1 MTTAA
6 RWGLFFLVTTLA
18 ARIGH
23 AAAPT
28 PLRVG
33 TGERLLVVAPH
44 PDDETLAAGGLIQR
58 VLMRGGAVRVVLV
71 TAGDGYIE
79 AVSHET
85 GRPRPAEYLAYGERR
100 LREARLALHELGGDV
115 IRAEHLLGF
124 PDGGLEPLLRA
135 HWQHTRPERSSTTGA
150 HEPPYGEA
158 EYLDLRYDGADL
170 RAALVRCLREFR
182 PTTVALPD
190 PLDRHPDHRASE
202 LFTLLAVNDWLRTK
216 PRPPAL
222 RLLAYLIHW
231 PNWPPG
237 WDVLLPP
244 STTDRPPLDLPATLP
259 PRDLA
264 RTAFALT
271 GAEVATKARALD
283 CYVTQQQEM
292 PTLLAA
298 FVRST
303 EPFTVLTDAV
313 RTHVGEMIEQAV
325 RQPPR

>member
-1 MTTAA
+1 MACDQ
-6 RWGLFFLVTTLA
+6 RS
-18 ARIGH
+18 RQPSRS
-23 AAAPT
+23 PT
-28 PLRVG
+28 PWI
-33 TGERLLVVAPH
+33 A
-44 PDDETLAAGGLIQR
+44 
-58 VLMRGGAVRVVLV
+58 
-71 TAGDGYIE
+71 
-79 AVSHET
+79 
-85 GRPRPAEYLAYGERR
+85 
-100 LREARLALHELGGDV
+100 
-115 IRAEHLLGF
+115 
-124 PDGGLEPLLRA
+124 
-135 HWQHTRPERSSTTGA
+135 TT
-150 HEPPYGEA
+150 
-158 EYLDLRYDGADL
+158 
-170 RAALVRCLREFR
+170 
-182 PTTVALPD
+182 
-190 PLDRHPDHRASE
+190 
-202 LFTLLAVNDWLRTK
+202 
-216 PRPPAL
+216 
-222 RLLAYLIHW
+222 
-231 PNWPPG
+231 PG

>member
-1 MTTAA
+1 MKGSSDTA
-6 RWGLFFLVTTLA
+6 LA

-85 GRPRPAEYLAYGERR
+85 GRPRPRPAEYLAYGERR

-135 HWQHTRPERSSTTGA
+135 HWQHTRSERSSTTGA
-150 HEPPYGEA
+150 P
-158 EYLDLRYDGADL
+158 
-170 RAALVRCLREFR
+170 RAPIRGGRV
-182 PTTVALPD
+182 
-190 PLDRHPDHRASE
+190 S
-202 LFTLLAVNDWLRTK
+202 
-216 PRPPAL
+216 
-222 RLLAYLIHW
+222 
-231 PNWPPG
+231 
-237 WDVLLPP
+237 
-244 STTDRPPLDLPATLP
+244 RPPL
-259 PRDLA
+259 
-264 RTAFALT
+264 
-271 GAEVATKARALD
+271 
-283 CYVTQQQEM
+283 
-292 PTLLAA
+292 
-298 FVRST
+298 
-303 EPFTVLTDAV
+303 
-313 RTHVGEMIEQAV
+313 
-325 RQPPR
+325 